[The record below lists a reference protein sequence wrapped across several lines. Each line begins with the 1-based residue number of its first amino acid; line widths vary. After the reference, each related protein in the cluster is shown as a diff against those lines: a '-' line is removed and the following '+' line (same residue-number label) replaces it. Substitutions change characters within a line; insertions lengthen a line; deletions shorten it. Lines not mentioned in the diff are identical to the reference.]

1 MNIAYLAK
9 EYPPYGLSFSPAR
22 FYADLAEALV
32 AKGHQVHVVS
42 QAVRGDEDYIDDAG
56 VHIHRVGPRPKAG
69 SVPTRFIH
77 SFNAWRKLRELIKQ
91 HDIEIVD
98 TQVTFAEG
106 FFASLR
112 KQVPLVLQTHSWSDM
127 FLRTKSYDSPL
138 ELLSLKV
145 SAYLENISLRRADRI
160 IANSHQS
167 WCYII
172 EQGIPR
178 ERVVLIPLTKMNLH
192 DFRFLPSDVR
202 GRLGIP
208 RDATLILYVGW
219 LQARKG
225 VHILCDAVPEVVSRF
240 PSSVFLLLGGDT
252 SSAPRGGSFV
262 RYIQDQTAQCG
273 VSKNVRILHEPI
285 FGDELVQLYSAC
297 DLFVLPSLYESFGW
311 PVVEAMACGRAVVAT
326 ATGIAPELE
335 GASPAYLVVPPGDRE
350 ALAQAIV
357 KVLSIPREER
367 EALAAG
373 HRQIVE
379 ERFSFERMV
388 DEIQRV
394 YAEVIAERGMK

>member
-42 QAVRGDEDYIDDAG
+42 QAVRGNEDYIDDAG

-69 SVPTRFIH
+69 SASTRLIYN
-77 SFNAWRKLRELIKQ
+77 FNAWRKLRELTRQ
-91 HDIEIVD
+91 HNIEIVD

-106 FFASLR
+106 FFPSLR

-167 WCYII
+167 WCYVI

-178 ERVVLIPLTKMNLH
+178 ERVILIPLTKVTLR
-192 DFRFLPSDVR
+192 DFRFLPSDIR
-202 GRLGIP
+202 ARLGIP
-208 RDATLILYVGW
+208 RDAALILYVGW

-225 VHILCDAVPEVVSRF
+225 LHILAQALPQVLARCSGAF
-240 PSSVFLLLGGDT
+240 FVFLGRDT
-252 SSAPRGGSFV
+252 LSAPGGGSFKQFLLSCALKSGASMNVKIIEDFLPDEDLV
-262 RYIQDQTAQCG
+262 R
-273 VSKNVRILHEPI
+273 
-285 FGDELVQLYSAC
+285 LYSAC
-297 DLFVLPSLYESFGW
+297 DVFVLPSLSESFGA
-311 PVVEAMACGRAVVAT
+311 PVIEAMACGRAVIAT

-335 GASPAYLVVPPGDRE
+335 GASPVFLVVPPGDPG

-388 DEIQRV
+388 DEILRV
-394 YAEVIAERGMK
+394 YAEVIAERERK